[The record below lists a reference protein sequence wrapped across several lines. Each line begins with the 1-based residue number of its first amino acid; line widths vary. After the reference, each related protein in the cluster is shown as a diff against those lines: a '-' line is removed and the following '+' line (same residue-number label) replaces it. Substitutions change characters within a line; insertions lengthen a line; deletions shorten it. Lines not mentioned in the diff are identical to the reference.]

1 MRIIIS
7 RLNNNTRY
15 FADGFAMLSEHRRRR
30 QEGYT
35 KNKFQTRSKVNNISA
50 VVDKAQSSVLVSGGN
65 KGLVDL
71 EQDTVSGLH
80 LSRHEFFHEIVE

>member
-1 MRIIIS
+1 
-7 RLNNNTRY
+7 
-15 FADGFAMLSEHRRRR
+15 MLSEHRRRR

-50 VVDKAQSSVLVSGGN
+50 VVDKAQSSVLVREEIE
-65 KGLVDL
+65 GLVDL

-80 LSRHEFFHEIVE
+80 LSRHDLLHEIVE